1 MFLTQD
7 YKNSVIGHKFVQ
19 KCSQF
24 NDFVKNNNYIL
35 KSAIY
40 QTLIIPSN
48 WINSAYKVNK
58 KFLNISKGGLLCN
71 FCPVFDLE
79 KGGKQWSFLNA
90 NEKFRN
96 IEESHYKN
104 IILQ

>member
-1 MFLTQD
+1 
-7 YKNSVIGHKFVQ
+7 
-19 KCSQF
+19 
-24 NDFVKNNNYIL
+24 
-35 KSAIY
+35 
-40 QTLIIPSN
+40 
-48 WINSAYKVNK
+48 VNK